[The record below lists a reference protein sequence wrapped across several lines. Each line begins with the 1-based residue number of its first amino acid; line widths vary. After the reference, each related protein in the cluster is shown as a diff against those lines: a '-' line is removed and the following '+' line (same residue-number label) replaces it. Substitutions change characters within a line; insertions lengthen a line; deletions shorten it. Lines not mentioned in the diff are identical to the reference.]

1 MVAHVG
7 ALHDHV
13 HVVQVGKDRILQAL
27 TVVGADRFQNIR
39 VLLNDRFFCLMMD
52 GEQTCPA
59 IMYILRT
66 GMLQHELPVGQRIE
80 DMVEIFIQTEHG
92 CNVIHCAG
100 GPLLF
105 HNGAQ
110 IRIDRSKC
118 AGIERFQT
126 DMGFQNFAQVAGL
139 LHLLAV
145 DQADKASPFGE
156 HIHSTI
162 SSQAMQ
168 CFTHGNTAAFKLG
181 SKAHLAELFA
191 GEQIQTADL
200 AAEKARV
207 LASSRTLFN
216 IDSDKLL
223 RVMDVNWL
231 GTVMACQ
238 VFAVNMVGRDGC
250 SIINITSMAA
260 YDALSMVPAY
270 ASSKAAVDMFT
281 KWLSNYL
288 SNTAGK
294 VRVNAVAPG
303 YFLTP
308 LNHDMYVNPDGSY
321 TQRYWNVIHRT
332 PMGRLGDPKELVGA
346 LRFFADPEMSGYITG
361 QVIAVDGGF
370 LSCPG
375 I

>member
-1 MVAHVG
+1 MMQLTYLTFTAPR
-7 ALHDHV
+7 
-13 HVVQVGKDRILQAL
+13 KDMEA
-27 TVVGADRFQNIR
+27 FESYKN
-39 VLLNDRFFCLMMD
+39 
-52 GEQTCPA
+52 
-59 IMYILRT
+59 RT
-66 GMLQHELPVGQRIE
+66 
-80 DMVEIFIQTEHG
+80 
-92 CNVIHCAG
+92 
-100 GPLLF
+100 
-105 HNGAQ
+105 
-110 IRIDRSKC
+110 K
-118 AGIERFQT
+118 
-126 DMGFQNFAQVAGL
+126 
-139 LHLLAV
+139 
-145 DQADKASPFGE
+145 
-156 HIHSTI
+156 
-162 SSQAMQ
+162 
-168 CFTHGNTAAFKLG
+168 
-181 SKAHLAELFA
+181 AELESA
-191 GEQIQTADL
+191 QANPLSSINDTLQKAMYNNHPRVVIMKPAQAADL

-238 VFAVNMVGRDGC
+238 VFAVGMVGREGC

-370 LSCPG
+370 LSCTG

>member
-1 MVAHVG
+1 
-7 ALHDHV
+7 
-13 HVVQVGKDRILQAL
+13 
-27 TVVGADRFQNIR
+27 
-39 VLLNDRFFCLMMD
+39 
-52 GEQTCPA
+52 
-59 IMYILRT
+59 
-66 GMLQHELPVGQRIE
+66 ML
-80 DMVEIFIQTEHG
+80 
-92 CNVIHCAG
+92 
-100 GPLLF
+100 GPCMTTF
-105 HNGAQ
+105 
-110 IRIDRSKC
+110 
-118 AGIERFQT
+118 
-126 DMGFQNFAQVAGL
+126 
-139 LHLLAV
+139 
-145 DQADKASPFGE
+145 
-156 HIHSTI
+156 
-162 SSQAMQ
+162 
-168 CFTHGNTAAFKLG
+168 
-181 SKAHLAELFA
+181 
-191 GEQIQTADL
+191 
-200 AAEKARV
+200 
-207 LASSRTLFN
+207 TLFRWVK
-216 IDSDKLL
+216 IAFCRRSRSLA
-223 RVMDVNWL
+223 RIASRISV
-231 GTVMACQ
+231 C
-238 VFAVNMVGRDGC
+238 C
-250 SIINITSMAA
+250 SMAA

>member
-1 MVAHVG
+1 MSRTVVITGAGGGLGSIFAKEFAKTGYRVAILDFNIQAGQKVACEIEQAG
-7 ALHDHV
+7 GDAAAFQVDVTDKASLEKARDA
-13 HVVQVGKDRILQAL
+13 VVQHFGSYE
-27 TVVGADRFQNIR
+27 
-39 VLLNDRFFCLMMD
+39 VLIN
-52 GEQTCPA
+52 
-59 IMYILRT
+59 
-66 GMLQHELPVGQRIE
+66 
-80 DMVEIFIQTEHG
+80 
-92 CNVIHCAG
+92 
-100 GPLLF
+100 
-105 HNGAQ
+105 
-110 IRIDRSKC
+110 C
-118 AGIERFQT
+118 AGIQDPLAKTTSE
-126 DMGFQNFAQVAGL
+126 AYAAGDEK
-139 LHLLAV
+139 ATEVVKV
-145 DQADKASPFGE
+145 DPQA
-156 HIHSTI
+156 
-162 SSQAMQ
+162 
-168 CFTHGNTAAFKLG
+168 
-181 SKAHLAELFA
+181 
-191 GEQIQTADL
+191 ADL

-270 ASSKAAVDMFT
+270 ASSK
-281 KWLSNYL
+281 
-288 SNTAGK
+288 

-321 TQRYWNVIHRT
+321 TQRYWSVIHRT

>member
-1 MVAHVG
+1 MDT
-7 ALHDHV
+7 L
-13 HVVQVGKDRILQAL
+13 QKKILCPS
-27 TVVGADRFQNIR
+27 I
-39 VLLNDRFFCLMMD
+39 LNLSTDNMR
-52 GEQTCPA
+52 E
-59 IMYILRT
+59 
-66 GMLQHELPVGQRIE
+66 EIE
-80 DMVEIFIQTEHG
+80 KLD
-92 CNVIHCAG
+92 A
-100 GPLLF
+100 
-105 HNGAQ
+105 
-110 IRIDRSKC
+110 
-118 AGIERFQT
+118 T
-126 DMGFQNFAQVAGL
+126 DMDIY
-139 LHLLAV
+139 HV
-145 DQADKASPFGE
+145 D
-156 HIHSTI
+156 I
-162 SSQAMQ
+162 M
-168 CFTHGNTAAFKLG
+168 
-181 SKAHLAELFA
+181 
-191 GEQIQTADL
+191 
-200 AAEKARV
+200 
-207 LASSRTLFN
+207 
-216 IDSDKLL
+216 
-223 RVMDVNWL
+223 
-231 GTVMACQ
+231 
-238 VFAVNMVGRDGC
+238 
-250 SIINITSMAA
+250 TSMAA